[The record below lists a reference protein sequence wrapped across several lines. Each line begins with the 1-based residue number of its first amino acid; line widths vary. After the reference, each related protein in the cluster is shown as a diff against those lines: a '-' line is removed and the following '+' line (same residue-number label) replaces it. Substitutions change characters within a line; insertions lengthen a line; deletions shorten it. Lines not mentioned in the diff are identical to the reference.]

1 MNIDNEKVRALKSV
15 LYDFSRSD
23 YVSIK
28 SGETFSEVLTRY
40 IDEVQAKSDIKQ
52 HNIADESNMKSSLIS
67 QYKAGTRQPTL
78 KAVVQ
83 LCLAMHLTPDR
94 SKHLLYS
101 AGYILNDCKEHRIYK
116 MFLFGCAFDSFYSN
130 ETLDI
135 IMTEDK

>member
-67 QYKAGTRQPTL
+67 QYKAGTRQPGRAEWL
-78 KAVVQ
+78 NSWRLAEAWKA
-83 LCLAMHLTPDR
+83 
-94 SKHLLYS
+94 S
-101 AGYILNDCKEHRIYK
+101 ALR
-116 MFLFGCAFDSFYSN
+116 
-130 ETLDI
+130 
-135 IMTEDK
+135 